1 MHPTR
6 MIRRLAFVASTAL
19 VAGVTVLA
27 PATPAHAADFG
38 AVTISNLPTTIKLGT
53 ARTSVPFTVSF
64 TGTPASSDVY
74 YSGYDKNGKYAS
86 AAVLQ
91 TNSVTPVATP
101 YVSYTTIAPN
111 KALSYALELSTY
123 TTPGRYRITVPIQ
136 QRVWNSATSAYDK
149 VDHSATAD
157 VNVVATTA
165 VTLQQSSLS
174 GSGRFSKSAKWSWS
188 VRTPDYEKG
197 ATVKVYFKAKGAKKY
212 VVVGTAKLNASRDAT
227 FKGKKG
233 AIRKVGK
240 VYFVLSKVPFAPVTK
255 SGLYTIKKY

>member
-1 MHPTR
+1 

-74 YSGYDKNGKYAS
+74 YSGYDKSYNYAS
-86 AAVLQ
+86 VAALQ
-91 TNSVTPVATP
+91 TNGVATVYPP
-101 YVSYTTIAPN
+101 YVTSPTVAPN
-111 KALSYALELSTY
+111 TALAYTLELSAY
-123 TTPGRYRITVPIQ
+123 KTPGRYRITVPIEQ
-136 QRVWNSATSAYDK
+136 KVWNSATSTYDK
-149 VDHSATAD
+149 VDHFATAD
-157 VNVVATTA
+157 FNLVATTA
-165 VTLQQSSLS
+165 VTLEQSYLS
-174 GSGRFSKSAKWSWS
+174 GSGKFTKSAKWSWS
-188 VRTPDYEKG
+188 VRTPDYERG
-197 ATVKVYFKAKGAKKY
+197 ATVKLYFKAKGAKKY
-212 VVVGTAKLNASRDAT
+212 VVVGTAKLNASGDAT